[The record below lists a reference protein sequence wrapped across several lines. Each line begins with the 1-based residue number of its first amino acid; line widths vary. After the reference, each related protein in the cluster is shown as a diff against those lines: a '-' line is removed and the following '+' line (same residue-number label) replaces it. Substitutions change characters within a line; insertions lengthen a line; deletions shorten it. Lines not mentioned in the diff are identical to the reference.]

1 MTPPMT
7 RRRSER
13 GAVAV
18 ELALVVPLL
27 LLLLAGVYDLGMA
40 LMTRAQMQ
48 EAVEEA
54 AVAAA
59 RDPADP
65 AAARQNAVDAVSV
78 VTIAPGDV
86 TIACE
91 NSARRVRVNIDH
103 VYDTLLLGLI
113 SFDDIGIAVSMVSDV
128 LSETDCSPSP

>member
-1 MTPPMT
+1 MM
-7 RRRSER
+7 RRLMRRYSER
-13 GAVAV
+13 GAATV
-18 ELALVVPLL
+18 ELVLVVPLL
-27 LLLLAGVYDLGMA
+27 LLILAGVYDLGMA

-48 EAVEEA
+48 EGVEEA

-65 AAARQNAVDAVSV
+65 ATARQNAIDAVSV

-91 NSARRVRVNIDH
+91 NSARRVRVSIDH
-103 VYDTLLLGLI
+103 EYDTLLLDVI
-113 SFDDIGIAVSMVSDV
+113 SFDEIDIGVSIASDV